1 MKKKAF
7 RKLKR
12 LELVELLY
20 QLRKENIDLRKKN
33 KNLAQQLE
41 KSEQIVAAYAGRTDD
56 EQLER
61 IENLLKDILRAST
74 APAEEAA
81 EEIDAETEPETEDEA
96 EEESDPEDES
106 EPETEPDQE

>member
-20 QLRKENIDLRKKN
+20 QLRKENIELRKRN

-41 KSEQIVAAYAGRTDD
+41 KSESIVAAYAGRSDD

-74 APAEEAA
+74 SQMEEAA
-81 EEIDAETEPETEDEA
+81 EETAAEAETEPEA
-96 EEESDPEDES
+96 GEEE
-106 EPETEPDQE
+106 